1 MFKIKLETRV
11 MLDILRK
18 SVLNNMLGGAVV
30 RFTEKGLITSSS
42 FGTYG
47 CYAEYTPAKFEE
59 YLVDYTTDI
68 RVNQAF
74 IKNVEEMGFP
84 SDEICQVESDIPN
97 NRLLI
102 VAGTKTWQPNIPNPA
117 IETIGLSDSGILLTS
132 VEGVGYLPITK
143 RPPLFQAK
151 MSADKLAIPRSGD
164 FITFLPNDKTL
175 RLSWDMDGPAED
187 QIPLIPENISLP
199 YVPTDKAGFTFHLSY
214 LKNILSNLSGEITIT
229 IYERSIVFNQITADM
244 KLVYF
249 IATV

>member
-47 CYAEYTPAKFEE
+47 CFAEYTPAKFEE

-74 IKNVEEMGFP
+74 IKNFEEMAFQ
-84 SDEICQVESDIPN
+84 SDEICQIESDLPN
-97 NRLLI
+97 NRLII
-102 VAGTKTWQPNIPNPA
+102 VGGTRRWQPNIPNPA
-117 IETIGLSDSGILLTS
+117 VETIGLADSGILLMP
-132 VEGVGYLPITK
+132 VENVGYLPNTK
-143 RPPLFQAK
+143 RQPVYQAK
-151 MSADKLAIPRSGD
+151 ILVDKMILPRSGD
-164 FITFLPNDKTL
+164 FITILPNDKTL
-175 RLSWDMDGPAED
+175 KFSWDMDGLAED
-187 QIPLIPENISLP
+187 SIEVIPENISIP

-229 IYERSIVFNQITADM
+229 IYERSIVFNQVTADM